1 MRWQIKILIV
11 VALGFAALDVAQS
24 QVQPPGG
31 GGFGKGGGGTKNVQT
46 LLEMKAVKDE
56 LKLTDDQAKKVDE
69 AVWKSLAT
77 VLDAEQF
84 KRLHQIDLQ
93 LKDYHAFADA
103 HVQTELKMTV
113 EQKANVKT
121 ILEDADKERADVLKE
136 LGGGKG
142 GKGKGKGGGGANNE
156 KLKTIDTEAKERVTS
171 VLTKEQK
178 RAYNEMV
185 GEKFEMP
192 AFGKKKKDQ

>member
-31 GGFGKGGGGTKNVQT
+31 GGGFGKGQGQMNPLTMLQN
-46 LLEMKAVKDE
+46 KAIKEE
-56 LKLTDDQAKKVDE
+56 LKLTDEQAKKVDE
-69 AVWKSLAT
+69 AAWKSLAT
-77 VLDAEQF
+77 VLDPEQF

-103 HVQTELKMTV
+103 HLQTELKMTV

-121 ILEDADKERADVLKE
+121 ILEDTDKERADVLKE

-156 KLKTIDTEAKERVTS
+156 KLKTIDMEAKERVNS

-178 RAYNEMV
+178 RAYNEMI